1 MSNNT
6 IPINLER
13 ERMLYLLDLF
23 EKRQAFDTEKA
34 KELKPLLE
42 NEYNRALQKGNTNL
56 AKKIAS
62 VLITLNSI
70 IAGEID
76 LRYFD
81 RISIA

>member
-6 IPINLER
+6 LRINLER

-23 EKRQAFDTEKA
+23 EKRQAFDAERA
-34 KELKPLLE
+34 RELKPLLE
-42 NEYNRALQKGNTNL
+42 NEYNRALQKGDTDL
-56 AKKIAS
+56 AQKMAS
-62 VLITLNSI
+62 LLITLNSI

-81 RISIA
+81 RISVA